1 MSRIN
6 IFTITAVILVLS
18 TICFAKVNE
27 PNENNE
33 TRSQNIMR
41 TPIIRRPKIEAVTM
55 ADFYMRDGNAVSGR
69 LLNEDNTQ
77 VTIELP
83 SESTLVTRTFSK
95 REIDPRTL
103 KTRPVLAYR
112 YYTQLGE
119 YFLARTWDFR
129 DDPDDFIAAIRSYE
143 KAKQSLPPGSE
154 SDNRIAEIDE
164 AIKKIEQDREVWTRE
179 VESRAKLRKLEYEA
193 EAEKRLKQIE
203 KQVAESKIKLDESV
217 KYLEKR
223 ATDLGAD
230 YQRLQ
235 NNLTEL
241 NKSMVDQL
249 RNLQQQIQ
257 ENRALINDLYNR
269 LFLITRVPAGG

>member
-6 IFTITAVILVLS
+6 IFTIMTATIVLL
-18 TICFAKVNE
+18 TICFAAVSD
-27 PNENNE
+27 PNESDVS
-33 TRSQNIMR
+33 RSQDTMR
-41 TPIIRRPKIEAVTM
+41 TPIVRRPRIETVNM

-69 LLNEDNTQ
+69 LLSEDNTQ

-83 SESTLVTRTFSK
+83 SESTLITRTFSK
-95 REIDPRTL
+95 REIDPRSL
-103 KTRPVLAYR
+103 KTRPVFAYR
-112 YYTQLGE
+112 YHSQMGE

-143 KAKQSLPPGSE
+143 KAKQSLSTASGNE
-154 SDNRIAEIDE
+154 DRIAEIDE

-203 KQVAESKIKLDESV
+203 KQVAESKLKLGESV

-223 ATDLGAD
+223 ANDLSAD
-230 YQRLQ
+230 YQRLER
-235 NNLTEL
+235 NLTEL
-241 NKSMVDQL
+241 NKNLVEQM
-249 RNLQQQIQ
+249 RNLQLQIQ

-269 LFLITRVPAGG
+269 LFLMTRVPAGG